1 MAKPAPVENCYDDP
15 EPILAAKTR
24 ASAGRS
30 RSTARNRDDIGKF
43 RILPRKTLGQVLD
56 DRVGVF

>member
-1 MAKPAPVENCYDDP
+1 MTIPYDDPETDP